1 MIKRILPV
9 IILTTSAVLL
19 ILGLKISQQ
28 KPATENASMVSSSMV
43 GNQMERVVLGA
54 PIPSVHGIVQVRA
67 TFMGTKLTAITVVNL
82 PHDNNYSWLDSRAA
96 APILGQEAINKQS
109 SDIDVVSGATFTSIA
124 YKSSLQAALDMVRNA
139 R

>member
-28 KPATENASMVSSSMV
+28 KPSTEQAAVVQTSMV
-43 GNQMERVVLGA
+43 NDQMQRVVLGP
-54 PIPSVHGIVQVRA
+54 PIPAAHGIVQVRA
-67 TFMGTKLTAITVVNL
+67 TFMGTKLTAITVTNL

-109 SDIDVVSGATFTSIA
+109 ANIDVVSGATYTSNA
-124 YKSSLQAALDMVRNA
+124 YKSSLQAALDMVRTSH
-139 R
+139 